1 MNWLMNEWT
10 AFVHKCTDVRKIKY
24 CWILLPSYILL
35 PCETQGEVDVELIN
49 PLTPKSDW
57 HPISPTVSPLN
68 QKLRSGEL
76 RNWSPTKEAL
86 DC

>member
-1 MNWLMNEWT
+1 MNEWT

-24 CWILLPSYILL
+24 CWILLPSYLLL

-57 HPISPTVSPLN
+57 HLISPYCITPESNIKVRRI
-68 QKLRSGEL
+68 KEL
-76 RNWSPTKEAL
+76 ITN
-86 DC
+86 